1 MEANSQV
8 IYSRVFFFFA
18 TLQKI
23 LMIRSVDILCIK
35 KMKQNGFERR
45 SVHPGLPNAGYDTF
59 FRRVDLKS
67 A

>member
-1 MEANSQV
+1 
-8 IYSRVFFFFA
+8 
-18 TLQKI
+18 
-23 LMIRSVDILCIK
+23 MIRSVEILCIK
-35 KMKQNGFERR
+35 KMKQKGFERR

>member
-1 MEANSQV
+1 
-8 IYSRVFFFFA
+8 
-18 TLQKI
+18 
-23 LMIRSVDILCIK
+23 MIRSVDILCIK